1 VNEVRHFRTGMPIVL
16 RRLMLPMA
24 ADGMVVDMSLGVQT
38 IHRPPDRG
46 VDALNPWH
54 VARSIIEHERR
65 FL

>member
-1 VNEVRHFRTGMPIVL
+1 
-16 RRLMLPMA
+16 
-24 ADGMVVDMSLGVQT
+24 MVVDMSLGVQT